1 MTDEGVSKLPW
12 DLIRAFLALDRHGD
26 YAVAAEVERI
36 DDSTLRRRIRT
47 LEQRMGRALVVR
59 TERGWK
65 AAPDQIG
72 LVKAAQRMEEAA
84 SCFARPHQ
92 EETGVISITLLDAF
106 ADLFSDVFGEFQR
119 KHPRIILNITTESHF
134 VDLEQ
139 EQVDIA
145 IRFARPLRNGSS
157 LRIRKIGDL
166 KINAYASQA
175 YLARQAELGLHPA
188 SARHRLL
195 AMNLPFSYSDH
206 NFPYGAL
213 TWDDLG
219 LQGDVAVSSGS
230 MLMLARMCEQGQ
242 GVAIIPAIMAG
253 NYRDLC
259 PVGPDQ
265 AGTVGELWMISR
277 FDLRAPWQRDLADM
291 LHSSLGARQ
300 AVRNRPEPAP
310 PSSQGQR
317 TR

>member
-26 YAVAAEVERI
+26 YAVAAEMERI

-47 LEQRMGRALVVR
+47 LEQRMGRALFVR

-65 AAPDQIG
+65 AAPDQIE
-72 LVKAAQRMEEAA
+72 LVRAAQRMEEAA
-84 SCFARPHQ
+84 RCFARPHQ
-92 EETGVISITLLDAF
+92 EETGVISITMLDAF

-119 KHPRIILNITTESHF
+119 KYPRIILNITTESHF

-145 IRFARPLRNGSS
+145 IRLARPLRNGGS

-166 KINAYASQA
+166 KIDAYASQA

-195 AMNLPFSYSDH
+195 AMNLRFSYSDH
-206 NFPYGAL
+206 NFAYGEL
-213 TWDDLG
+213 RWDDLG
-219 LQGDVAVSSGS
+219 LQGDVAVWADS

-242 GVAIIPAIMAG
+242 GVAIMPAIMAG
-253 NYRDLC
+253 HYRDLR
-259 PVGPDQ
+259 PVRLEHI
-265 AGTVGELWMISR
+265 GTVGELWMISR

-291 LHSSLGARQ
+291 LHASLSARQ
-300 AVRNRPEPAP
+300 AACPKPA
-310 PSSQGQR
+310 
-317 TR
+317 

>member
-1 MTDEGVSKLPW
+1 MTDEGASKLPW

-26 YAVAAEVERI
+26 YAVAAEMERI

-47 LEQRMGRALVVR
+47 LEQRMGRALFVR

-106 ADLFSDVFGEFQR
+106 ADLFSEVFGEFQR
-119 KHPRIILNITTESHF
+119 KYPRIILNITTESHF

-145 IRFARPLRNGSS
+145 IRLARPLRNGGS

-166 KINAYASQA
+166 KIDAYASLA
-175 YLARQAELGLHPA
+175 YLARLAERGLHPA
-188 SARHRLL
+188 SAPHRLL
-195 AMNLPFSYSDH
+195 AMNLRFSFSDH
-206 NFPYGAL
+206 NFAYGEL
-213 TWDDLG
+213 TWDELG
-219 LQGDVAVSSGS
+219 LRGDVAAWADS

-242 GVAIIPAIMAG
+242 GVALMPAIMAG
-253 NYRDLC
+253 NYRDLR
-259 PVGPDQ
+259 PVRPDH

-291 LHSSLGARQ
+291 LRAALGALQ
-300 AVRNRPEPAP
+300 TIGPEPA
-310 PSSQGQR
+310 
-317 TR
+317 